1 MDSLSNKISEKLTL
15 RCRHSPIKMRKT
27 MISQRTRVCNEFDE
41 THSYLPIKCRKCFS
55 RNCSCTDKQK
65 VDVNSLTT
73 LRKLLREQ
81 TLIQEAVRRLKIKTS
96 SSKEQLEVDHY
107 KSFEGN
113 SECISHYT
121 SYDSESD
128 LDCWF
133 LQNYPQ
139 VKRSLYLQFV
149 GNKTLEEAMNL
160 WRFWNVMKQKT
171 LWSGMWWFINIV
183 IDVCVDVNKQCISV
197 SNVNVIV

>member
-1 MDSLSNKISEKLTL
+1 MTFLDKTSTSLLWTTLPRRVNSFSSLSNPISTTKEKFKSIVTRPVWATHIFLFTGMKFQLTESSDTKSLVRSEMDSLSNKISEKLTL

-96 SSKEQLEVDHY
+96 SSKELEVDHY

-128 LDCWF
+128 LDC
-133 LQNYPQ
+133 
-139 VKRSLYLQFV
+139 
-149 GNKTLEEAMNL
+149 
-160 WRFWNVMKQKT
+160 
-171 LWSGMWWFINIV
+171 
-183 IDVCVDVNKQCISV
+183 
-197 SNVNVIV
+197 

>member
-1 MDSLSNKISEKLTL
+1 MIEVNIVLLSPVFIQYHTL
-15 RCRHSPIKMRKT
+15 
-27 MISQRTRVCNEFDE
+27 
-41 THSYLPIKCRKCFS
+41 
-55 RNCSCTDKQK
+55 
-65 VDVNSLTT
+65 NSLTT

-96 SSKEQLEVDHY
+96 SSKELEVDHY

-133 LQNYPQ
+133 SIPHTLC
-139 VKRSLYLQFV
+139 KLYYNV
-149 GNKTLEEAMNL
+149 HIRYRYTLL
-160 WRFWNVMKQKT
+160 
-171 LWSGMWWFINIV
+171 ININTN
-183 IDVCVDVNKQCISV
+183 IYDYIGEPSHSRSQCFLFHHISKSSQV
-197 SNVNVIV
+197 HTSSRVLLPTKWTQAIKGQCLLLSCLFTT